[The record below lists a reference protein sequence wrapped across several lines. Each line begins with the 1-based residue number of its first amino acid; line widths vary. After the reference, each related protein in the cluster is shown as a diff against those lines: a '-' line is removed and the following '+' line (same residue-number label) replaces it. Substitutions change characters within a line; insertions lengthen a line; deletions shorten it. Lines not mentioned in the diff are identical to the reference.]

1 MGPLIPKDERSQVE
15 SVSNRIDLVSTWIR
29 PGLPFDLDS
38 TWIRP
43 GFDLDSTLV
52 RIDMLTTWFRPGF
65 DLAST
70 WIRAFFGK
78 IRSHDITSKQQSQGF
93 VEWMVFPTQH
103 RQ

>member
-78 IRSHDITSKQQSQGF
+78 IRSHDIIITSNNGDD
-93 VEWMVFPTQH
+93 
-103 RQ
+103 